1 MFSFLSFEGFS
12 IWDLVEAEFSV
23 QCQVVKQMNGGG
35 GILQQCPRWKRSVMK
50 RLLVQSGEALSCS
63 WWEGA
68 ESFS

>member
-35 GILQQCPRWKRSVMK
+35 GWDPPAVSQMEAFCHEEAPGSV
-50 RLLVQSGEALSCS
+50 G
-63 WWEGA
+63 
-68 ESFS
+68 